1 MVAENRARDRY
12 SRQVMFHGIGEDGQQ
27 KLGRSSVVIIGCG
40 ALGCNIANLLVRA
53 GVGKVRIVDRDFI
66 EYHNLQRQTLFDEN
80 DVKNQLPKAIAAQK
94 HLRDINSLVEIEAI
108 VADVNFSNVEKFCSG
123 MDVILDGLDNLGTR
137 YLIND
142 VSLKLNVPYIYGG
155 VISSFGMTMS
165 IIPGVSPCFR
175 CVFPNSPPPRTM
187 PTCETD
193 GVLGTAISALS
204 ALEATEA
211 IKILVGSDSINRDLI
226 TMDVWDISFERFPVV
241 KNEDCPTCGGR
252 YEFLEDKVSVINTS
266 LCGQSR
272 AVQVVD
278 TNSKGISL
286 ETLAHRL
293 TGVQNV
299 TRNEYMLKFD
309 ADDYSITVFP
319 DGRAIIKNTLD
330 ESAAEQLYRKYIG
343 VQKA

>member
-1 MVAENRARDRY
+1 
-12 SRQVMFHGIGEDGQQ
+12 
-27 KLGRSSVVIIGCG
+27 
-40 ALGCNIANLLVRA
+40 
-53 GVGKVRIVDRDFI
+53 
-66 EYHNLQRQTLFDEN
+66 
-80 DVKNQLPKAIAAQK
+80 
-94 HLRDINSLVEIEAI
+94 
-108 VADVNFSNVEKFCSG
+108 
-123 MDVILDGLDNLGTR
+123 
-137 YLIND
+137 
-142 VSLKLNVPYIYGG
+142 
-155 VISSFGMTMS
+155 
-165 IIPGVSPCFR
+165 
-175 CVFPNSPPPRTM
+175 M